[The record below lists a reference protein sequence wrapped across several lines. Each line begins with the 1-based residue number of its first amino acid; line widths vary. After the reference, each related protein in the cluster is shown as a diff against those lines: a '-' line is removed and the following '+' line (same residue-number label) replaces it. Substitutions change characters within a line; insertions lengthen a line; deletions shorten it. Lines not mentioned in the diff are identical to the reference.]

1 MTSNVITRLASAT
14 LLATALA
21 GLPAPAGAASGYTP
35 EQVCGSGFHRV
46 ALGTRPV
53 ADQTNTVRGEVHL
66 LYSPYTGEH
75 CVVTVKSDFVGTPT
89 STTATLL
96 VRNSFFLPPLK
107 YEDPADPKYF
117 KYYAGPVKANAHGK
131 CVSFEG
137 TISSPDSAIRAS
149 GGWGSFGDCGRQP
162 RRQRAFR

>member
-1 MTSNVITRLASAT
+1 MAGDVITRLASAT
-14 LLATALA
+14 LLAAALA
-21 GLPAPAGAASGYTP
+21 GLPAPAVAAGGYTP

-53 ADQTNTVRGEVHL
+53 ADQTNTVRGQVHL
-66 LYSPYTGEH
+66 LYNAYIGEH
-75 CVVTVKSDFVGTPT
+75 CVVTIKSDFVGTPT

-96 VRNSFFLPPLK
+96 VQNIAFAAPLEYK
-107 YEDPADPKYF
+107 DPGNF

-131 CVSFEG
+131 CVSFQG
-137 TISSPDSAIRAS
+137 TISSPGSAIRAS

-162 RRQRAFR
+162 RRQRAIR

>member
-1 MTSNVITRLASAT
+1 MTGNVITRLASAT

-35 EQVCGSGFHRV
+35 EQLCGSGFHRV

-53 ADQTNTVRGEVHL
+53 SDQTNTVRGHVHL
-66 LYSPYTGEH
+66 LYSAYTGQH
-75 CVVTVKSDFVGTPT
+75 CVVTIKSDFVGTPT

-96 VRNSFFLPPLK
+96 VKNIAFAAPLT
-107 YEDPADPKYF
+107 YEDPGDF

-131 CVSFEG
+131 CVSFKG
-137 TISSPDSAIRAS
+137 TIDSPGSTVRAS

-162 RRQRAFR
+162 QRRRAFR